1 MQILMEANNNPQ
13 YFIAQHTGFA
23 TERDYINNFKIIL
36 CKFLTY
42 NDGFSKKPSWYVIY
56 HDGEIF

>member
-1 MQILMEANNNPQ
+1 MEANNNPQ

-42 NDGFSKKPSWYVIY
+42 NDGFSKNRR
-56 HDGEIF
+56 GM